1 MNSPVRDRTANR
13 DHGGVVI
20 QGAVESRY
28 RAPSNPGPGG
38 KSCDNGSS
46 GACGSRR
53 DLFLDLADQISTHVR
68 EGMIKVALVASC
80 HEVRP
85 SR

>member
-20 QGAVESRY
+20 QGAVESRA
-28 RAPSNPGPGG
+28 RV

-53 DLFLDLADQISTHVR
+53 GLFLDLADQVSTHVR
-68 EGMIKVALVASC
+68 EGMIKVALVAGC
-80 HEVRP
+80 HELRP
-85 SR
+85 SRLARLEG